1 MKTWFTTALLLC
13 CAPLV
18 VAQGELAERPTP
30 PARRTHAQQQ
40 AKPEQIAL
48 RLLVRHLQLQRYDAN
63 QDGRIDREEME
74 LMHQEAEQ
82 ALKKQAVDLAAK
94 FDLDKDGKLSPEERE
109 AMRSSFS
116 KKQEKTAS
124 NKPGHQPR
132 PAKPGMMERRWKP
145 QPQAAD
151 EVEATPQRPRK
162 HRRSQRPHM
171 NKMAREMAYISH
183 QLMLQAYDKDGSGQ
197 LEEQEMKVCR
207 QDAQV
212 LYNQR
217 KADLLSRF
225 DADQDGT
232 ISPDEYKAAMESMR
246 PAPRAGDMEHRAP
259 GNKRPGKRGPGRRG
273 PFNPKMAEDMELLR
287 QLSTPTCGK
296 SIN

>member
-1 MKTWFTTALLLC
+1 MKSCFTTALLLC

-18 VAQGELAERPTP
+18 VAQGELAEHPIP
-30 PARRTHAQQQ
+30 PAKRPHAPQA

-48 RLLVRHLQLQRYDAN
+48 RMLVRQLLIQHYDTN
-63 QDGRIDREEME
+63 KNGRIDREEMVCI
-74 LMHQEAEQ
+74 HQEAKQ
-82 ALKKQAVDLAAK
+82 ALKQQAIDLAAQ
-94 FDLDKDGKLSPEERE
+94 FDSDKDGKLSPEERE

-116 KKQEKTAS
+116 KKQGKTAS
-124 NKPGHQPR
+124 NKPDHQPR
-132 PAKPGMMERRWKP
+132 PAKPGMMELRWKP

-151 EVEATPQRPRK
+151 EEEATPQRPRK
-162 HRRSQRPHM
+162 HRRPQRPHM
-171 NKMAREMAYISH
+171 DKMAREMAYISH

-246 PAPRAGDMEHRAP
+246 PAPRAEDMEHRAP
-259 GNKRPGKRGPGRRG
+259 GKKRPGKRGPGRRG
-273 PFNPKMAEDMELLR
+273 PFNPKMSEDMELLR